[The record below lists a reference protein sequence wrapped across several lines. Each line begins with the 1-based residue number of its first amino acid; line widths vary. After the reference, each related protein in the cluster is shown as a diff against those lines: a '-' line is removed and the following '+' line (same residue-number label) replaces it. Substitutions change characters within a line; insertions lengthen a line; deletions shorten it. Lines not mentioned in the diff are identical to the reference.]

1 MGTGEQHSTH
11 FPSPLSGF
19 RKKKDREDGSSS
31 SSSSIFAFRKQ
42 SPFLFSSPF
51 PTPSLRGS
59 LENYIL
65 IIWERGRR
73 PTTPAIRARLWL
85 ALTTCLL
92 IISLALPT
100 VLRKPS
106 YGSAATAAISLTEG
120 FFSRSLCP
128 VRRAFSP
135 LQSAPP
141 KSEFSLGPPARFL
154 RHHESGKL

>member
-11 FPSPLSGF
+11 FPSPLSISKE
-19 RKKKDREDGSSS
+19 KKTGKMVPLLLLLLSSHS
-31 SSSSIFAFRKQ
+31 ENSL
-42 SPFLFSSPF
+42 PFFFLPPS

-73 PTTPAIRARLWL
+73 PTTPAIRAQLWL

-120 FFSRSLCP
+120 VFFRSLCP